1 MKITLN
7 YAGNGDCILI
17 ESGDSC
23 ILVDGGTAASYDTWK
38 KRVNKLEK
46 INCIAVTHI
55 DRDHVN
61 GIIKLLE
68 SNKKPEIEYVLFNG
82 AEQVLGGEF
91 SDIKT
96 PDDRKLRA
104 LSERLVPLSEEES
117 VIGVSEGTSLSYSLK
132 KNKIKSNETALVSND
147 SEQIDFDGLTLKTIC
162 PSKET
167 LNKLKAEWLEA
178 LNDEGIKR
186 KIINNNYALA
196 FETYINSLQ
205 NIYSNNIAADTLTD
219 VSSLADF
226 IYKKDSSLANKSSLA
241 FLIEDKDSSI
251 LMLGD
256 CHAEDVIAWL
266 NKNKISKLAVDAVK
280 ISHHGSKNN
289 INKELVERLNCDT
302 YLISTNG
309 KIFNHPDLETL
320 AVIAKYSTKKN
331 NRIIINN
338 LIEHISE
345 KHIKMFYDFNRT
357 ELILN
362 QKEINL

>member
-23 ILVDGGTAASYDTWK
+23 ILFDGGTADSYDTWK
-38 KRVNKLEK
+38 NRINKLEK

-55 DRDHVN
+55 DSDHVN

-68 SNKKPEIEYVLFNG
+68 SNKKPKVEYVLFNG
-82 AEQVLGGEF
+82 AEQILGGEF
-91 SDIKT
+91 TDTKT
-96 PDDRKLRA
+96 PDDRKLSA
-104 LSERLVPLSEEES
+104 LSERLMPLSEEES
-117 VIGVSEGTSLSYSLK
+117 GIGVSEGTSLSYSLK
-132 KNKIKSNETALVSND
+132 KNKIKSNPSALNSNH
-147 SEQIDFDGLTLKTIC
+147 SEEIDFDGLTLTTIC
-162 PSKET
+162 PSRET
-167 LNKLKAEWLEA
+167 LNKLKAEWFEA
-178 LNDEGIKR
+178 LNDEGIQR

-205 NIYSNNIAADTLTD
+205 ESYSENVAAEKLTD
-219 VSSLADF
+219 IGSLADF
-226 IYKKDSSLANKSSLA
+226 NYKKDSSLANESSLA
-241 FLIEDKDSSI
+241 FLIEDKDNSI

-256 CHAEDVIAWL
+256 CHAEDVLAWL
-266 NKNKISKLAVDAVK
+266 DKNNISKLEVDAVK

-320 AVIAKYSTKKN
+320 AVIAKYSTKKE

>member
-1 MKITLN
+1 LKITLN

-17 ESGDSC
+17 ESSDSC

-38 KRVNKLEK
+38 NRINKLEK
-46 INCIAVTHI
+46 INCIVVTHI
-55 DRDHVN
+55 DSDHVN

-68 SNKKPEIEYVLFNG
+68 SNKKPKVEYVLFNG
-82 AEQVLGGEF
+82 AEQILGGEF
-91 SDIKT
+91 TDT
-96 PDDRKLRA
+96 RTQDDRKLSA
-104 LSERLVPLSEEES
+104 LSERLMPLSEDES
-117 VIGVSEGTSLSYSLK
+117 GIGVSEGTSLSYSLK
-132 KNKIKSNETALVSND
+132 KNEIKSNPSALNSND
-147 SEQIDFDGLTLKTIC
+147 SEKINFDGLTLSTIC

-167 LNKLKAEWLEA
+167 LNKLKAEWLET
-178 LNDEGIKR
+178 LNDEGIQR
-186 KIINNNYALA
+186 KVINNNYALA

-205 NIYSNNIAADTLTD
+205 ESYSENIAADKFTD
-219 VSSLADF
+219 IGSLADF
-226 IYKKDSSLANKSSLA
+226 NYKKDSSLANESSLA
-241 FLIEDKDSSI
+241 FLIEDKDNSI

-256 CHAEDVIAWL
+256 CHAEDVLAWL
-266 NKNKISKLAVDAVK
+266 DKNNISKLEVSAVK